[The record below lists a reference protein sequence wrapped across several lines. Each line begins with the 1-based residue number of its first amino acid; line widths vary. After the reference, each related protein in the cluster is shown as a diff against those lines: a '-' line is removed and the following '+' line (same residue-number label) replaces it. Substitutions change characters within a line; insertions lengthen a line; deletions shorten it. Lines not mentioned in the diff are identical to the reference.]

1 MILDPKGHRK
11 QKTPPDGRA
20 GFLEAFAVTSCKV
33 DGDGSS
39 IAVTCEILLEHPDER
54 QG

>member
-20 GFLEAFAVTSCKV
+20 GFLEAFAVRSCKV
-33 DGDGSS
+33 DGDGTGT
-39 IAVTCEILLEHPDER
+39 AVTWKILLDDPDGN
-54 QG
+54 QA

>member
-11 QKTPPDGRA
+11 QKTPPA
-20 GFLEAFAVTSCKV
+20 GGVSGSLRSWRCKV
-33 DGDGSS
+33 DGDG
-39 IAVTCEILLEHPDER
+39 IATAVTCTILLDDPDER